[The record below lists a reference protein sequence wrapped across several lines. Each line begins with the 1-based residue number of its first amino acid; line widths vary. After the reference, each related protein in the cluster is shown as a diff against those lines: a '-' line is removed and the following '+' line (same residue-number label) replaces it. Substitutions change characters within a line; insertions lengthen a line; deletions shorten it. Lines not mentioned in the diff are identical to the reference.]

1 MSDRRA
7 WDSLGALFMRPKVA
21 WTQLEN
27 QNYWLMARWMDE
39 YVLGA
44 LMLLEGKKKEGIAG
58 ENFTTLHLAII
69 SWVQKHK
76 HRQQR
81 KKRINWTSSK
91 QSFCASEDTINGV
104 KRQTTFIEK
113 KKKKERKRQPTK
125 RLNFSKEIYEWPKA
139 HKAIQHQQSS
149 GKCKATP
156 Q

>member
-1 MSDRRA
+1 
-7 WDSLGALFMRPKVA
+7 MRPKVA

-58 ENFTTLHLAII
+58 ENFRTLHLAII
-69 SWVQKHK
+69 SWVQEHK

-113 KKKKERKRQPTK
+113 KKEERKK
-125 RLNFSKEIYEWPKA
+125 
-139 HKAIQHQQSS
+139 
-149 GKCKATP
+149 KATHKKVEFFKGDIRMA
-156 Q
+156 QST